1 MKRFQVV
8 KLCILIALLLLFLFK
23 VLSGSLSVTTR
34 GVDPGPAYG
43 ISL

>member
-8 KLCILIALLLLFLFK
+8 KLCILIALLLLFLFN

-34 GVDPGPAYG
+34 GVDTGPAYG

>member
-8 KLCILIALLLLFLFK
+8 KLCILIALLLLFLFN

-34 GVDPGPAYG
+34 GVNPGPAYG

>member
-8 KLCILIALLLLFLFK
+8 KLCILIALLLLFN

>member
-8 KLCILIALLLLFLFK
+8 KLCILIALLLLFLFN

-43 ISL
+43 ILL

>member
-1 MKRFQVV
+1 MKRFKVV
-8 KLCILIALLLLFLFK
+8 KRCILIALLLLFLFN